1 MNVEIIVIGDELL
14 IGQVTD
20 TNSGWIARELNHIGW
35 EVTEITTVRDRSRE
49 ITDALNSSFG
59 RVDVVLMTGGLGP
72 TKDDITKQT
81 LCDYFGGKLVF
92 DESVFAN
99 VEAIF
104 RRRKLT
110 MNDSTRNQAYVPN
123 MCTVIQNPVGTAPV
137 MWFER
142 NGKVLVSM
150 PGVPTEMKTVMKEV
164 VISRLRE
171 YFQDHSSILHRTCL
185 VKDFTESRL
194 SETLSDFEAQL
205 PACIKLA
212 YLPMPGVIRLRL
224 TARGDEE
231 SYLQKIIDDEFFKL
245 RTILGSHLFC
255 GSDTTLAGALGSI
268 LAERGETLA
277 TAESCTGGNIAHEI
291 TRIAGSS
298 VYFKGSVVAYSNEV
312 KTRVLNVSSEILSGF
327 GAVSRETVLQMVSGV
342 QRLLSSDCAIA
353 TSGIAGPGGGSVE
366 KPVGTVWIAVRYG
379 ERSEVECFCFEGDRE
394 QVIARATQSAL
405 LMLIQL
411 MTK

>member
-123 MCTVIQNPVGTAPV
+123 VCTVIQNPVGTAPV
-137 MWFER
+137 MWLER

-171 YFQDHSSILHRTCL
+171 YFRDHSSILHRTCL

-205 PACIKLA
+205 PGCIKLA
-212 YLPMPGVIRLRL
+212 YLPTPGVIRLRL

-268 LAERGETLA
+268 LTERGETLA

-291 TRIAGSS
+291 TRIVGSS

-312 KTRVLNVSSEILSGF
+312 KIRVLNVSSETLSGF

-379 ERSEVECFCFEGDRE
+379 ERSEAECFCFEGDRE

>member
-123 MCTVIQNPVGTAPV
+123 VCTVIQNPVGTAPV

-150 PGVPTEMKTVMKEV
+150 PGVPTEMKTVMKEA

-194 SETLSDFEAQL
+194 SETLSGFEAQL

-212 YLPMPGVIRLRL
+212 YLPTPGVIRLRL

-245 RTILGSHLFC
+245 RTILGGHLFC

-268 LAERGETLA
+268 LTERGETLA

-312 KTRVLNVSSEILSGF
+312 KTRVLNVLSETLSGF

-379 ERSEVECFCFEGDRE
+379 ERSEAECFCFEDDRE

-411 MTK
+411 MSK

>member
-123 MCTVIQNPVGTAPV
+123 VCTVIQNSVGTAPV

-171 YFQDHSSILHRTCL
+171 YFRDHSSILHRTCL
-185 VKDFTESRL
+185 VRGFTESRL

-212 YLPMPGVIRLRL
+212 YLPTPGVIRLRL

-268 LAERGETLA
+268 LTERGETLA

-291 TRIAGSS
+291 TRVAGSS

-312 KTRVLNVSSEILSGF
+312 KIRVLNVSSETLSGF

-379 ERSEVECFCFEGDRE
+379 ERSEAECFCFEGDRE

>member
-1 MNVEIIVIGDELL
+1 M
-14 IGQVTD
+14 
-20 TNSGWIARELNHIGW
+20 
-35 EVTEITTVRDRSRE
+35 
-49 ITDALNSSFG
+49 
-59 RVDVVLMTGGLGP
+59 
-72 TKDDITKQT
+72 
-81 LCDYFGGKLVF
+81 
-92 DESVFAN
+92 
-99 VEAIF
+99 
-104 RRRKLT
+104 
-110 MNDSTRNQAYVPN
+110 
-123 MCTVIQNPVGTAPV
+123 
-137 MWFER
+137 
-142 NGKVLVSM
+142 
-150 PGVPTEMKTVMKEV
+150 
-164 VISRLRE
+164 
-171 YFQDHSSILHRTCL
+171 
-185 VKDFTESRL
+185 KDFTESRL

-212 YLPMPGVIRLRL
+212 YLPTPGVIRLRL

-268 LAERGETLA
+268 LTERGETLA

-291 TRIAGSS
+291 TRVAGSS

-312 KTRVLNVSSEILSGF
+312 KARVLNVSSETLSGF
-327 GAVSRETVLQMVSGV
+327 GAVSRETVLQMVSWV

-379 ERSEVECFCFEGDRE
+379 ERSEAECFCFEGDRE

>member
-99 VEAIF
+99 VETIF

-110 MNDSTRNQAYVPN
+110 MNESTRNQAYVPN
-123 MCTVIQNPVGTAPV
+123 VCTVIQNPVGTAPV

-150 PGVPTEMKTVMKEV
+150 PGVPTEMKTVMKEA

-212 YLPMPGVIRLRL
+212 YLPTPGVIRLRL

-268 LAERGETLA
+268 LTERGETLA

-291 TRIAGSS
+291 TRVAGSS

-312 KTRVLNVSSEILSGF
+312 KTRVLNVSSETLSGF

-342 QRLLSSDCAIA
+342 QRLLSSDCTIA

-379 ERSEVECFCFEGDRE
+379 ERSEAECFCFEGDRE

>member
-20 TNSGWIARELNHIGW
+20 TNSGWIARELNHIGR

-99 VEAIF
+99 VETIF

-110 MNDSTRNQAYVPN
+110 MNESTRNQAYVPN
-123 MCTVIQNPVGTAPV
+123 VCTVIQNPVGTAPV

-142 NGKVLVSM
+142 NGKVLVST
-150 PGVPTEMKTVMKEV
+150 PGVPTEMKTVMKEA

-212 YLPMPGVIRLRL
+212 YLPTPGVIRLRL

-268 LAERGETLA
+268 LTERGETLA

-291 TRIAGSS
+291 TRVAGSS

-312 KTRVLNVSSEILSGF
+312 KTRVLNVSSETLSGF
-327 GAVSRETVLQMVSGV
+327 GAVSRETVLQMVAGV

-379 ERSEVECFCFEGDRE
+379 ERSEAECFCFEGDRE

>member
-59 RVDVVLMTGGLGP
+59 RVDVVLMTGGFGP

-123 MCTVIQNPVGTAPV
+123 VCTVIQNPVGTAPV

-212 YLPMPGVIRLRL
+212 YLPTPGVIRLRL

-268 LAERGETLA
+268 LTERGETLA

-291 TRIAGSS
+291 TRVAGSS

-312 KTRVLNVSSEILSGF
+312 KIRVLNVSLETLSGF

-366 KPVGTVWIAVRYG
+366 KPVGTVWIAVRYS
-379 ERSEVECFCFEGDRE
+379 ERSEAECFCFEGDRE

>member
-123 MCTVIQNPVGTAPV
+123 VCTVIQNPVGTAPV

-212 YLPMPGVIRLRL
+212 YLPTPGVIRLRL

>member
-14 IGQVTD
+14 SGQVTD

-212 YLPMPGVIRLRL
+212 YLPTPGVIRLRL

>member
-81 LCDYFGGKLVF
+81 LCDYFGGNLVF

-212 YLPMPGVIRLRL
+212 YLPTPGVIRLRL

>member
-123 MCTVIQNPVGTAPV
+123 VCTVIQNPVGTAPV

-212 YLPMPGVIRLRL
+212 YLPTPGVIRLRL

-268 LAERGETLA
+268 LTERGETLA

-291 TRIAGSS
+291 TRVAGSS

-312 KTRVLNVSSEILSGF
+312 KIRVLNVSLETLSGF

>member
-35 EVTEITTVRDRSRE
+35 GVTEITTVRDRSRE

-99 VEAIF
+99 VETIF

-110 MNDSTRNQAYVPN
+110 MNESTRNQAYVPN
-123 MCTVIQNPVGTAPV
+123 VCTVIQNPVGTAPV

-150 PGVPTEMKTVMKEV
+150 PGVPTEMKTVMKEA

-212 YLPMPGVIRLRL
+212 YLPTPGVIRLRL

-268 LAERGETLA
+268 LTERGETLA

-291 TRIAGSS
+291 TRVAGSS

-312 KTRVLNVSSEILSGF
+312 KTRVLNVSSETLSGF

-342 QRLLSSDCAIA
+342 QRLLSSGCAIA

-379 ERSEVECFCFEGDRE
+379 ERSEAECFCFEGDRE

>member
-212 YLPMPGVIRLRL
+212 YLPTPGVIRLRL

-366 KPVGTVWIAVRYG
+366 KPVGTAWIAVRYG